1 MVEFKQFI
9 SDLITEVS
17 YRSKEGI
24 ADFRNPEHIS
34 ILSEVLDEIGLT
46 EIKNELFQNL
56 FEDGEQTLDP
66 DQKEKAKQMGLVW
79 KGQGWG
85 KEDEEGI
92 QYKVQNGK
100 LVPFER
106 GEGDGSEEPTT
117 NSLKPGTEG
126 GDTYIDSLPDGD
138 PAKKETPKPSGKTL
152 YSVGGGYY
160 ADSPG
165 GEPKYIR
172 TEGVEL
178 LDEDITAKNQKG
190 QTITVK
196 PLSTKEKKERA
207 TKIYEESEAR
217 VKEIYGEDLNSPL
230 LQNSKTSDELL
241 NKGYKAGK
249 YWTAPGNAGS
259 AYNENV
265 SNEGVKI
272 LERYPDLS
280 EEELAAILFRR
291 TNGTELGKQQKKTS
305 VHSPTKKNTG
315 TVPNGIEKEEA
326 DLYKSAIIA
335 ARSAKSKYE
344 RAKKGIS
351 EAQQQVGFGSNTT
364 IQAFGGTS
372 RTSGKKGND
381 ANTPDDVVTD
391 LEALENEIQTAN
403 KCFIYDGETGKT
415 YEIPKDVLSQWV
427 QSSGGGENAADTAVI
442 TKDENGNLLYDGW
455 SDKKAFND
463 LQGNSTLNDDY
474 SKQSSNLSKLEE
486 EGQID
491 SDTASQ
497 SKMIIEESK
506 KQSAQIEADYKK
518 APKKEAQYFGTLFG
532 EDRERIIQHLKDQE
546 AKYDSDKTTNH
557 VRNTMAYYGVSTHEE
572 LLDKLVEESK
582 TGNPSADRLKVINR
596 TADSE
601 RTHIKSEGNE
611 IPPGLDTKRILSDAR
626 DQALNLQKETMERL
640 NQLKGKTKSGKEKR
654 VGDLLGFQ
662 ETIDFLHIDK
672 IEEPKSDGD
681 FAAILKR
688 NTQLVMAGV
697 AVPPKNL
704 KECLDVD
711 DMMDYEDNFEV
722 VTEEEIVKDAETKQ
736 YTTGKVVYIYAL
748 SKDGKE
754 RRFVAKKVY
763 RSKDGA
769 TGKTSNTIEW
779 SKDMQQCFDSK

>member
-1 MVEFKQFI
+1 MVYFNQFI
-9 SDLITEVS
+9 SDIITEVS

-24 ADFRNPEHIS
+24 VDFKNPEHIS

-46 EIKNELFQNL
+46 EIKHELFENL
-56 FEDGEQTLDP
+56 FEAGEQTLDP
-66 DQKEKAKQMGLVW
+66 KEKEKVKQMGLVW

-92 QYKVQNGK
+92 QYKVEKGK

-106 GEGDGSEEPTT
+106 GESGGSEEPTT

-126 GDTYIDSLPDGD
+126 GDSYIDSLPDGD
-138 PAKKETPKPSGKTL
+138 PAKKEEPKQSGKTL

-172 TEGVEL
+172 TEGIEI

-196 PLSTKEKKERA
+196 PLSRKEKKEIA
-207 TKIYEESEAR
+207 NKAYEESESR
-217 VKEIYGEDLNSPL
+217 TKEIYGEDLSTPL
-230 LQNSKTSDELL
+230 LQNSKTSDEVL
-241 NKGYKAGK
+241 NKGYVAGK

-291 TNGTELGKQQKKTS
+291 TKETALGKQQKKTS

-315 TVPNGIEKEEA
+315 TVPDGLTKQEE

-335 ARSAKSKYE
+335 ARSAKSKYN
-344 RAKKGIS
+344 RAKLGV
-351 EAQQQVGFGSNTT
+351 EAAQQQVGFGSNTT
-364 IQAFGGTS
+364 IQSFGGTS
-372 RTSGKKGND
+372 RSSGKKGKD
-381 ANTPDDVVTD
+381 ANTPEDVTTD
-391 LEALENEIQTAN
+391 LEALESEIESAN
-403 KCFIYDGETGKT
+403 KCYIYDEETGKV
-415 YEIPKDVLSQWV
+415 YEVPKEILIKWV
-427 QSSGGGENAADTAVI
+427 KASGGGENASDTAVI

-474 SKQSSNLSKLEE
+474 SKQTSNLSKLEE
-486 EGQID
+486 SQQID
-491 SDTASQ
+491 KDTASQ
-497 SKMIIEESK
+497 ATLIIDEAK
-506 KQSAQIEADYKK
+506 KKSAQIEADYKK

-546 AKYDSDKTTNH
+546 AGYDKDGTKNH
-557 VRNTMAYYGVSTHEE
+557 VRNAMDYYGVSTHEE

-582 TGNPSADRLKVINR
+582 TGNPSVDRLKVINR

-601 RTHIKSEGNE
+601 REHIKSQGNE
-611 IPPGLDTKRILSDAR
+611 IPPSLDTNKILSDAR
-626 DQALNLQKETMERL
+626 EQALNLQKETMEKL
-640 NQLKGKTKSGKEKR
+640 NRLKGKTKSGKEKR

-672 IEEPKSDGD
+672 IEQPQSDD
-681 FAAILKR
+681 DYKAILKR

-697 AVPPKNL
+697 AVKPKTI
-704 KECLDVD
+704 KECLEVD
-711 DMMDYEDNFEV
+711 GLTEYEDDFEV
-722 VTEEEIVKDAETKQ
+722 VTEEELIYDKETKK
-736 YTTGKVVYIYAL
+736 YTTGKIVYIYAL

-754 RRFVAKKVY
+754 KRYVAKKVY

>member
-1 MVEFKQFI
+1 MEFEQII
-9 SDLITEVS
+9 SDIITEVS

-24 ADFRNPEHIS
+24 VDFKNPDHIS
-34 ILSEVLDEIGLT
+34 ILSEVLDEMGLSV
-46 EIKNELFQNL
+46 IKNELFQNL
-56 FEDGEQTLDP
+56 FEAGEQTLDP
-66 DQKEKAKQMGLVW
+66 KEKEKVKQMGLVW

-92 QYKVQNGK
+92 QYKVEKGK

-106 GEGDGSEEPTT
+106 GTTGDGEQPAA
-117 NSLKPGTEG
+117 NSLKAGTKG
-126 GDTYIDSLPDGD
+126 GDSYIDSLPDGD
-138 PAKKETPKPSGKTL
+138 PAKKEKPKQSGKTL

-172 TEGVEL
+172 TEGIEI

-196 PLSTKEKKERA
+196 PLTKKEKKEIA
-207 TKIYEESEAR
+207 NKIYEESESRA
-217 VKEIYGEDLNSPL
+217 KEIYGEDLSTPL
-230 LQNSKTSDELL
+230 LQNSKTSDEVL
-241 NKGYKAGK
+241 NKGYVKGK

-272 LERYPDLS
+272 LEKYPDLS

-291 TNGTELGKQQKKTS
+291 TRETALGKQQKKTS

-315 TVPNGIEKEEA
+315 TVPDGLTKEEE

-335 ARSAKSKYE
+335 ARSAKSKHK
-344 RAKKGIS
+344 RAVDGAKA
-351 EAQQQVGFGSNTT
+351 AQEQVGFGSNTT
-364 IQAFGGTS
+364 IQSFGGTS
-372 RTSGKKGND
+372 RSSGKQGKD
-381 ANTPDDVVTD
+381 ANTPDDVTTD
-391 LEALENEIQTAN
+391 LEALESEIESAN
-403 KCFIYDGETGKT
+403 KCYIYDEETGKV
-415 YEIPKDVLSQWV
+415 YEVPKEILIKWV
-427 QSSGGGENAADTAVI
+427 KASGGGENASDTAVI

-486 EGQID
+486 SDQID
-491 SDTASQ
+491 KDTASQ
-497 SKMIIEESK
+497 AKLIIDEAK
-506 KQSAQIEADYKK
+506 KKSAQIEADYKK
-518 APKKEAQYFGTLFG
+518 APKKEAQYFETLFG

-546 AKYDSDKTTNH
+546 EGYDKAGTTNH
-557 VRNTMAYYGVSTHEE
+557 VRNAMKHYGVSTHEE
-572 LLDKLVEESK
+572 LLDKLIEESK
-582 TGNPSADRLKVINR
+582 TGNPSVDRLKIINR

-601 RTHIKSEGNE
+601 REHIKSEGNE
-611 IPPGLDTKRILSDAR
+611 IPSGLDTNKILSDAR
-626 DQALNLQKETMERL
+626 EEALNLQKETMEKL
-640 NQLKGKTKSGKEKR
+640 NRLKGKTKSGKEKR

-672 IEEPKSDGD
+672 IEQPQSDDDYKS
-681 FAAILKR
+681 ILKR

-697 AVPPKNL
+697 AVKPKTI
-704 KECLDVD
+704 KECLEVD
-711 DMMDYEDNFEV
+711 GLAEYEDDFEV
-722 VTEEEIVKDAETKQ
+722 VTEEEIIYDKEAKK
-736 YTTGKVVYIYAL
+736 YTTGKIVYIYAL

-754 RRFVAKKVY
+754 KRYVAKKVY

-779 SKDMQQCFDSK
+779 SPDMQKCFDSKD

>member
-1 MVEFKQFI
+1 MNYFNQFI
-9 SDLITEVS
+9 NDLLTEVS
-17 YRSKEGI
+17 YRTEEGI
-24 ADFRNPEHIS
+24 VDLKKSEHLT
-34 ILSEVLDEIGLT
+34 ILSEVLDELGLSQ
-46 EIKNELFQNL
+46 IKGELFQNL

-106 GEGDGSEEPTT
+106 GEGEGGEEPTT
-117 NSLKPGTEG
+117 NSLRAGTKG
-126 GDTYIDSLPDGD
+126 GDSYIDSLPDGD

-160 ADSPG
+160 ADSPD

-172 TEGVEL
+172 TEGIEL

-196 PLSTKEKKERA
+196 PLSPKEKKERA

-230 LQNSKTSDELL
+230 LQNSKTSDEVL
-241 NKGYKAGK
+241 NRGYKAGK

-291 TNGTELGKQQKKTS
+291 TRGTALGIQQKKTS

-335 ARSAKSKYE
+335 ARSAKSKYD
-344 RAKKGIS
+344 RAKKGTN
-351 EAQQQVGFGSNTT
+351 EAQKQVGFGSNTT
-364 IQAFGGTS
+364 IQSFGGTS
-372 RTSGKKGND
+372 RTSGKKGDD

-391 LEALENEIQTAN
+391 LEALESEIQNSN
-403 KCFIYDGETGKT
+403 KCFIYDEETGKV
-415 YEIPKDVLSQWV
+415 YEIPKQILVDWIRA
-427 QSSGGGENAADTAVI
+427 SGGGENAADTAVI
-442 TKDENGNLLYDGW
+442 VKDENGNLLYDGW

-486 EGQID
+486 QQQID

-497 SKMIIEESK
+497 AKIIIDESK

-557 VRNTMAYYGVSTHEE
+557 VRKAMAYYGVSTHEE
-572 LLDKLVEESK
+572 LLDRLVDESK

-596 TADSE
+596 AADSE
-601 RTHIKSEGNE
+601 REHIKSEGNE

-626 DQALNLQKETMERL
+626 DQALNLQKETMKKL

-672 IEEPKSDGD
+672 IEQPQSDDDYKS
-681 FAAILKR
+681 ILKR

-697 AVPPKNL
+697 AVPPQSI
-704 KECLDVD
+704 KECLEVD
-711 DMMDYEDNFEV
+711 NLTEYEDDFEV
-722 VTEEEIVKDAETKQ
+722 VTEEEIVKDAETGQ

-748 SKDGKE
+748 SKDGKD
-754 RRFVAKKVY
+754 RRYVAKKVY

-779 SKDMQQCFDSK
+779 SPDMQKCFDSK

>member
-1 MVEFKQFI
+1 MVGFEQFI
-9 SDLITEVS
+9 SNLLTEVS
-17 YRSKEGI
+17 YRSNEGI
-24 ADFRNPEHIS
+24 VDLNNPDHIS
-34 ILSEVLDEIGLT
+34 ILSEVLDELGLT
-46 EIKNELFQNL
+46 EIKNELFHNL
-56 FEDGEQTLDP
+56 FEAEV
-66 DQKEKAKQMGLVW
+66 K
-79 KGQGWG
+79 
-85 KEDEEGI
+85 
-92 QYKVQNGK
+92 
-100 LVPFER
+100 
-106 GEGDGSEEPTT
+106 SEEDKEYKGIGGQPPQYVKATDFEKYERNPKGYSGNRYKKT
-117 NSLKPGTEG
+117 DSGAYVEVDADGNTIDNKSTKNSLTPGTPD
-126 GDTYIDSLPDGD
+126 GDSYNDSLAQGD
-138 PAKKETPKPSGKTL
+138 PAKQKTPTK
-152 YSVGGGYY
+152 
-160 ADSPG
+160 D
-165 GEPKYIR
+165 GE
-172 TEGVEL
+172 
-178 LDEDITAKNQKG
+178 
-190 QTITVK
+190 

-207 TKIYEESEAR
+207 TKIYEESKIRA
-217 VKEIYGEDLNSPL
+217 KEIYGEDLSTPL

-241 NKGYKAGK
+241 NKGYVVGK

-259 AYNENV
+259 AFNENV

-272 LERYPDLS
+272 LERYSDLS

-291 TNGTELGKQQKKTS
+291 TNGTELGKQQKSTR
-305 VHSPTKKNTG
+305 VHSPTKKQTG
-315 TVPNGIEKEEA
+315 VIPDGLSKDET
-326 DLYKSAIIA
+326 DLYRSCIIT
-335 ARSAKSKYE
+335 ARSAKSKYN
-344 RAKKGIS
+344 RAKLGT
-351 EAQQQVGFGSNTT
+351 EAAQQQVGFGSNTT
-364 IQAFGGTS
+364 IQSFGGTS
-372 RTSGKKGND
+372 RTTKGKGD
-381 ANTPDDVVTD
+381 AVTPDNVVTD
-391 LEALENEIQTAN
+391 LEALEFEIQNAN
-403 KCFIYDGETGKT
+403 KIFIHDEETGRV
-415 YEIPKDVLSQWV
+415 YEIPKEVMVEWV
-427 QSSGGGENAADTAVI
+427 KSSGGGENASDTAVI

-455 SDKKAFND
+455 SDKKTFSD

-474 SKQSSNLSKLEE
+474 SKQSSNLSNLEKSN
-486 EGQID
+486 QID

-497 SKMIIEESK
+497 AKMIIDESK

-532 EDRERIIQHLKDQE
+532 EDRERIVQHLKDQE
-546 AKYDSDKTTNH
+546 AGYDSAGTSNH
-557 VRNTMAYYGVSTHEE
+557 IRNAMAFYGVSTHEE

-672 IEEPKSDGD
+672 IEEPQSDGD
-681 FAAILKR
+681 YKAILKR

-704 KECLDVD
+704 KECLEVENLT
-711 DMMDYEDNFEV
+711 DYEDNFEV
-722 VTEEEIVKDAETKQ
+722 ITEEEIVKDAETKQ

-754 RRFVAKKVY
+754 KRYVAKKVY

-779 SKDMQQCFDSK
+779 STDMQKCFDSK

>member
-1 MVEFKQFI
+1 MNKYEFF
-9 SDLITEVS
+9 TELLSELS
-17 YRSKEGI
+17 YRSNEGYPI
-24 ADFRNPEHIS
+24 LESREHIS
-34 ILSEVLDEIGLT
+34 ILSEILDEWGHSD
-46 EIKNELFQNL
+46 IKNELIGNL
-56 FEDGEQTLDP
+56 LEAGEQTLDP

-100 LVPFER
+100 LVPFEK
-106 GEGDGSEEPTT
+106 GEAGVDKEPAT
-117 NSLKPGTEG
+117 NSLKAGTKG
-126 GDTYIDSLPDGD
+126 GDSYIDSLRDGD
-138 PAKKETPKPSGKTL
+138 PAKKEKPKQSGKTL

-165 GEPKYIR
+165 GSAKYIR
-172 TEGVEL
+172 TEGIQI
-178 LDEDITAKNQKG
+178 LDEDITATNQKG

-196 PLSTKEKKERA
+196 PLSRKEKKEIA
-207 TKIYEESEAR
+207 TKTYKESESRA
-217 VKEIYGEDLNSPL
+217 KEIYGEDLSTPL
-230 LQNSKTSDELL
+230 LQNSKTSDEVL
-241 NKGYKAGK
+241 NKGYIRGK

-272 LERYPDLS
+272 LEKYPDLS

-291 TNGTELGKQQKKTS
+291 TKGTALGKQQKKTS

-315 TVPNGIEKEEA
+315 TVPDGLTKEET
-326 DLYKSAIIA
+326 DLYRSAIIA
-335 ARSAKSKYE
+335 ARSAKSKYN
-344 RAKKGIS
+344 RAKLGT
-351 EAQQQVGFGSNTT
+351 EAAQQQVGFGSNTT
-364 IQAFGGTS
+364 TESFGGTS
-372 RTSGKKGND
+372 RTSGKKGKD
-381 ANTPDDVVTD
+381 ANTPEDVTTD
-391 LEALENEIQTAN
+391 LEALESEIESSN
-403 KCFIYDGETGKT
+403 KCYIYDEETGKV
-415 YEIPKDVLSQWV
+415 YEIPKEILIEWV
-427 QSSGGGENAADTAVI
+427 RASGGGENAADTAVI

-474 SKQSSNLSKLEE
+474 SKQSSNLSKIEKSE
-486 EGQID
+486 QID
-491 SDTASQ
+491 KDTASQ
-497 SKMIIEESK
+497 AKLIIDEAK
-506 KQSAQIEADYKK
+506 TKSAKIEADYKK

-546 AKYDSDKTTNH
+546 AGYDRDGTKNH
-557 VRNTMAYYGVSTHEE
+557 VRNAMEYYGVSTHEE
-572 LLDKLVEESK
+572 LLDKLIEESK
-582 TGNPSADRLKVINR
+582 EGNPSVDRLKVINR

-601 RTHIKSEGNE
+601 REYVKSQGNE
-611 IPPGLDTKRILSDAR
+611 IPSALDTNKILSDAR
-626 DQALNLQKETMERL
+626 EQALNLQKETMENL
-640 NQLKGKTKSGKEKR
+640 NRLKGKTKSGKEKR

-672 IEEPKSDGD
+672 IEQPQSDD
-681 FAAILKR
+681 DYKAILKR

-697 AVPPKNL
+697 AVKPQTI
-704 KECLDVD
+704 KECLEVD
-711 DMMDYEDNFEV
+711 SLTEYEDDFEV
-722 VTEEEIVKDAETKQ
+722 VTEEELIYDKETKK
-736 YTTGKVVYIYAL
+736 YTTGKIVYIYAL

-754 RRFVAKKVY
+754 KKYVAKKVY

-779 SKDMQQCFDSK
+779 SKDMQQCFDSKE